1 MVHVCRSQ
9 TTIQQSHY
17 VVETSIY
24 KSPSNDK
31 KIDTVKS
38 AMQCQ
43 NIKKNEHWDTCFIFR
58 SVQSTESVL
67 DFFLVLKIC
76 HVHDYWLYLVLLTN
90 VKSRIHKPKGKV
102 FYLAHTENT
111 GVRVYTLIKCVFFVV
126 IYES

>member
-1 MVHVCRSQ
+1 M
-9 TTIQQSHY
+9 I
-17 VVETSIY
+17 
-24 KSPSNDK
+24 K

-43 NIKKNEHWDTCFIFR
+43 NIKKNEHWGTCFIFR

-90 VKSRIHKPKGKV
+90 VVTTKCKIKDTQTKRESLLSRS
-102 FYLAHTENT
+102 YREYWCQS
-111 GVRVYTLIKCVFFVV
+111 VYFN
-126 IYES
+126 